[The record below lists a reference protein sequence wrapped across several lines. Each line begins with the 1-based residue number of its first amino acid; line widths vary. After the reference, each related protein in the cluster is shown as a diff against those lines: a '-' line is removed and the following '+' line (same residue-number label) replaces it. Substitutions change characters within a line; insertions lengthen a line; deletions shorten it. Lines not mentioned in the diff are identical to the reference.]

1 MVVHFI
7 LRKYFSGVQGIFL
20 CEKLVE
26 KIAWLG
32 YNKEKVS
39 KQERRIIMP
48 VTIKMLLEQYTEIL
62 RKIYGNHLKT
72 VILYGSYARGDYKAD
87 SDIDIMILLDLS
99 DMDIKQYRHELSG
112 ETYDFNMDYD
122 LDIKPIAKSQ
132 QHFQKWVDVYPFYAN
147 VKKEGVKLFDAA

>member
-1 MVVHFI
+1 
-7 LRKYFSGVQGIFL
+7 
-20 CEKLVE
+20 
-26 KIAWLG
+26 
-32 YNKEKVS
+32 
-39 KQERRIIMP
+39 MP

-112 ETYDFNMDYD
+112 ETYDFNMEYD